1 MQARS
6 SGTFFRRATQDDINS
21 TTKSKAS
28 KSKDTT
34 PKSKSSTQN
43 KHYRRGSLD
52 ASKSRQQL
60 GFTKMESEQCLGSIQ
75 ETEREQGAP
84 SSRRSSLWTK
94 RRSPGFNDSIPS
106 VQQIGSFTSIGGE
119 RNKFGMTSS
128 SRRNLCDGSDN
139 EFVVMNAFC
148 SPRGRQN
155 QDIDSLQQQVQMEQI
170 GLSLK
175 EMKSR
180 PLSNDFDQSL
190 GNAEPPITR
199 RRGQSLHLLPGAQ
212 IPGLSEIA
220 ESPSF
225 KENSRTDAGAS
236 PTHEVSGVQ
245 QCLICF
251 DKQPDAVFMECG
263 HGGMR
268 ICYGM

>member
-1 MQARS
+1 
-6 SGTFFRRATQDDINS
+6 
-21 TTKSKAS
+21 
-28 KSKDTT
+28 
-34 PKSKSSTQN
+34 
-43 KHYRRGSLD
+43 
-52 ASKSRQQL
+52 
-60 GFTKMESEQCLGSIQ
+60 
-75 ETEREQGAP
+75 
-84 SSRRSSLWTK
+84 
-94 RRSPGFNDSIPS
+94 
-106 VQQIGSFTSIGGE
+106 
-119 RNKFGMTSS
+119 MTSS

-139 EFVVMNAFC
+139 EFVAMDAFC

-155 QDIDSLQQQVQMEQI
+155 QDIDSLEQQNQPI
-170 GLSLK
+170 GHSLK

-180 PLSNDFDQSL
+180 PVSNDFDQNL
-190 GNAEPPITR
+190 GNSEPPTSR
-199 RRGQSLHLLPGAQ
+199 RRGQSLHLMPGAQ

-225 KENSRTDAGAS
+225 KENSRTETGAS
-236 PTHEVSGVQ
+236 PTHEVSGVP